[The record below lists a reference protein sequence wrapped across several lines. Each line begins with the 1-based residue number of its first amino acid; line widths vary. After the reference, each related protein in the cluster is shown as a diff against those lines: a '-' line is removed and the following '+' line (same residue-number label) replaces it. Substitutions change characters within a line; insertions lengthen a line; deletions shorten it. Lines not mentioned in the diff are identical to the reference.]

1 MSSLR
6 TEDWSKLLAV
16 IKWRVANPTADVE
29 HEFVDSDIK
38 QFLDDQGNSSP
49 SVDKQWDY
57 ICGVV
62 GIPQGS
68 REKLERQ
75 GVQTLD
81 ALMEFESKL
90 ESKPDENVWEEEDLW
105 REVKEKL
112 RTVIK
117 WRHQN
122 MDADVLQGFNSGAYE
137 TMLKKQRIV
146 NSYIELA
153 LGQPFKEENKKL
165 FDLIQSE
172 NLLDDVI
179 KRCQET
185 VMASENLRNQ
195 CKNFQYDK
203 FIDQAVRHLHSLNDD
218 PNGNGMEMLEKLIV
232 VAGRT
237 QSGKSSVKGVI
248 QSLAGMLKLPLVV
261 LTKGVSESIDLHVK
275 LMHLCKGKSLSMIFL
290 VHNVT
295 SSS

>member
-1 MSSLR
+1 MVEAKDRLTKGLIGLR
-6 TEDWSKLLAV
+6 TEDLPKLLAV

-29 HEFVDSDIK
+29 NDFVESDME
-38 QFLDDQGNSSP
+38 QFLVDEGIPSP
-49 SVDKQWDY
+49 PVDKQWDH
-57 ICGVV
+57 ICMIV

-68 REKLERQ
+68 REKLEKQ

-81 ALMEFESKL
+81 TLMKFQSKL
-90 ESKPDENVWEEEDLW
+90 ESKPDENVWEEDQW
-105 REVKEKL
+105 IEVKEKL

-117 WRHQN
+117 WRQQN
-122 MDADVLQGFNSGAYE
+122 MNADVLQDFNPGAHE

-172 NLLDDVI
+172 DLLDDVI
-179 KRCQET
+179 IRCQET
-185 VMASENLRNQ
+185 VMSSDHLRNQ
-195 CKNFQYDK
+195 CKNFKYDS
-203 FIDQAVRHLHSLNDD
+203 FIDQAVRHLHSLNED

-248 QSLAGMLKLPLVV
+248 QSLAGMLKLPLIV

-275 LMHLCKGKSLSMIFL
+275 LMNLCNG
-290 VHNVT
+290 
-295 SSS
+295 